1 MVSGLRQ
8 AVRIVRKFCCQYSSA
23 VAQYSTFLCLM
34 PRWATVCFSSEAD
47 VTLDCVHTPARPDSK
62 HRYERPRAGDEI
74 NGCCR
79 DLLLC
84 ARPTRPSK
92 GWWKTTATARPRTV
106 SSSLVWRT
114 RLVRSPNCA
123 SSFPAGGFRVKSS
136 LHVPGDSTRR
146 LILDHERRTEPR
158 LIGCVFKILWPD
170 PAEAQPDGS
179 MATIASP
186 SCAASGRAN
195 RIRLVSRCPRRVR
208 WRSPPGRASA
218 MRRSPVPPGAPGLPP
233 RAGASPAAS
242 RRTRT

>member
-1 MVSGLRQ
+1 MALDPKVTRKASRTHREAFCVCAVFHFDMVSGLRQ

-123 SSFPAGGFRVKSS
+123 SSFPAGGFRVQSS
-136 LHVPGDSTRR
+136 LLARV
-146 LILDHERRTEPR
+146 
-158 LIGCVFKILWPD
+158 
-170 PAEAQPDGS
+170 
-179 MATIASP
+179 
-186 SCAASGRAN
+186 
-195 RIRLVSRCPRRVR
+195 IR
-208 WRSPPGRASA
+208 
-218 MRRSPVPPGAPGLPP
+218 PVA
-233 RAGASPAAS
+233 
-242 RRTRT
+242 